1 MDKVRTLALVDDDA
15 AILDALGLFFAQN
28 GIESSTFSDA
38 RTLLDQLAAGEDF
51 DCIVADIRMPGM
63 SGMDLLKNIVA
74 RPAAPPVVLITGHG
88 DIAMAVSAVKI
99 GAFDFLEKPFNE
111 ERLLDT
117 ARRAMAEFATR
128 RATELE
134 REQRRL
140 LFESLPPRQRQVLE
154 LVATGFSAKEI
165 AQQLEISPRT
175 VEGHRA
181 WGMQKIRAMSLA
193 ELIRVV
199 MAAQESGTNNR
210 GEVH

>member
-1 MDKVRTLALVDDDA
+1 MDTVRTLALVDDDA
-15 AILDALGLFFAQN
+15 AILDSLGLFFAQN
-28 GIESSTFSDA
+28 GIEPAVYSDA
-38 RTLLDQLAAGEDF
+38 ETLLRELAAGRDF
-51 DCIVADIRMPGM
+51 DCVVADIRMPGM
-63 SGMDLLKNIVA
+63 SGMDLLKQIVS

-111 ERLLDT
+111 EQLLDT
-117 ARRAMAEFATR
+117 AQRAMTEFATR

-134 REQRRL
+134 REQRRQ
-140 LFESLPPRQRQVLE
+140 LFDSLPPRQRQVLE
-154 LVATGFSAKEI
+154 LVAAGFSAKEI

-181 WGMQKIRAMSLA
+181 WGMQKIRATSLA

-199 MAAQESGTNNR
+199 MTAQDPGLAGR
-210 GEVH
+210 HPH